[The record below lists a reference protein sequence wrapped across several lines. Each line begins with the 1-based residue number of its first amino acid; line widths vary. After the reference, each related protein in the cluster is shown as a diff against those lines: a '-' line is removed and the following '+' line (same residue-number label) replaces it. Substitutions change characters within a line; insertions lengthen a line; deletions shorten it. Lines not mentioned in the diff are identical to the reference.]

1 MTEEKKK
8 ELEQATS
15 ILRTMYAALE
25 RKPGDVSV
33 GVVPDREIITVK
45 ICGATYNIDVECENV
60 RMMVKQVVDATI
72 LKI

>member
-8 ELEQATS
+8 ELEQATN
-15 ILRTMYAALE
+15 ILRTMYTALE
-25 RKPGDVSV
+25 RNPGDVSV
-33 GVVPDREIITVK
+33 GVIPDREIITVK
-45 ICGATYNIDVECENV
+45 ICGVTYNIDVECENV